1 MDGVRTYRYI
11 AANLSTAAPAV
22 ASLKAEH
29 EAAAAKAAAAA
40 AAAKEA
46 AEAAEVRLVLSCL
59 VFTQGGLAARV
70 LVR

>member
-46 AEAAEVRLVLSCL
+46 AEAAEVRLVLSFL
-59 VFTQGGLAARV
+59 VLSSHRAVSLLAF
-70 LVR
+70 